1 MISKQIDKNI
11 KTAEN
16 EQRTWKRI
24 FDKIFKCF
32 SC

>member
-16 EQRTWKRI
+16 KQRTWKRI
-24 FDKIFKCF
+24 FNKIFK
-32 SC
+32 